1 MGERRGDR
9 GQQERSSHWKVAD
22 LKAWVGFYEL
32 GLRVT
37 HVHAHA
43 DKCSDA
49 GGEAVTKTCLIQDT
63 LMFLPLINSWRL
75 SEGDSG
81 IIFCLFCD
89 VCTS

>member
-9 GQQERSSHWKVAD
+9 GQQKRSSHWKVGD
-22 LKAWVGFYEL
+22 LKAWVGFYEF

-49 GGEAVTKTCLIQDT
+49 GGEAVTKTCLIQAT
-63 LMFLPLINSWRL
+63 LMFLPLIKPWRR

-81 IIFCLFCD
+81 IAFCLL
-89 VCTS
+89 